1 VWWRRRQCV
10 KSTASDQ
17 RQRRQVATLAP
28 QAVVAQAAST
38 QCYTTGIVLQRRH
51 QQRVEQQQQ
60 PQRAQSR
67 GRSRRSRRSSSDR
80 WQCVNES
87 RPVRVL
93 CLAPRGSCVRGR
105 LRFAAADVCVCGPAA
120 AAVAARAPSRRALA
134 ASLPAHSTHGPRSQ
148 GWTAGCGKDACGLGL
163 NARVTP
169 TPRSTS
175 TRRGWR

>member
-1 VWWRRRQCV
+1 MWWRRRQCV

-28 QAVVAQAAST
+28 QAMVAQAAST
-38 QCYTTGIVLQRRH
+38 QCYTTGIVLQRQH

-105 LRFAAADVCVCGPAA
+105 LRFAAADVCVDRPRRLWLLG
-120 AAVAARAPSRRALA
+120 RRAA
-134 ASLPAHSTHGPRSQ
+134 GRSQ
-148 GWTAGCGKDACGLGL
+148 HPSQPTALMGRSHDGQLAGCGKDVCGLGL
-163 NARVTP
+163 NAWVTP